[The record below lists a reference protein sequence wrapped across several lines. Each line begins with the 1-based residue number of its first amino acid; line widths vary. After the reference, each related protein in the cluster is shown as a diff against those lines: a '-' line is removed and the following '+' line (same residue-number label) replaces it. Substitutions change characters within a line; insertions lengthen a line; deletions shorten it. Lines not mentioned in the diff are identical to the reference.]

1 MSRKFAG
8 VKIIEVMEIIYLGHS
23 SFRIK
28 GKEITLV
35 TDPFADP
42 DLGYSFPKIEAQIV
56 TVSHDHADH
65 NASEKIN
72 GDPFVIS
79 GPGEYEVK
87 GVSVLGFNSFHDA
100 KQGQERGANTIYII
114 EMDGL
119 RICHLGDLG
128 EQLNE
133 EKLEEI
139 NGVDILMVP
148 VGGIYT
154 LGPKEA
160 SDLVAK
166 IDPSLVIPMHFKTKE
181 TKGDLM
187 KLLGLPD
194 FLKEMAVENLT
205 PLPKLL
211 VSKDKLPAERQV
223 VILERKL

>member
-1 MSRKFAG
+1 
-8 VKIIEVMEIIYLGHS
+8 MEITYLGHS
-23 SFRIK
+23 SFKIR
-28 GKEITLV
+28 GKEVTLV

-42 DLGYSFPKIEAQIV
+42 DLGFNFPEAVAQIV

-65 NASEKIN
+65 NASEKLS

-87 GVSVLGFNSFHDA
+87 GVSVLGFSSFHDS

-139 NGVDILMVP
+139 NGVDILLIP

-154 LGPKEA
+154 IGPKEA

-166 IDPSLVIPMHFKTKE
+166 IDPSLVIPMHFKTE
-181 TKGDLM
+181 ESKGDLTR
-187 KLLGLPD
+187 LFSLTD

-223 VILERKL
+223 VILERRM